1 MVAVNTMA
9 SSNLP
14 QQLSQ
19 VAGNTSTARI
29 RAQNKEPVASKR
41 AKVVQDTFPEG
52 KKKKKLK
59 VRVTT
64 AVLSAAIHYISPGY
78 VDRRAAPSSS
88 GTVTSTSG
96 PKLRLCDTCPNVTRG
111 NDRVSKV

>member
-1 MVAVNTMA
+1 MMVAVNTMA

-52 KKKKKLK
+52 KKKEEAKGKGHHGRL
-59 VRVTT
+59 VRRDPLYL
-64 AVLSAAIHYISPGY
+64 ARI
-78 VDRRAAPSSS
+78 
-88 GTVTSTSG
+88 
-96 PKLRLCDTCPNVTRG
+96 C
-111 NDRVSKV
+111 